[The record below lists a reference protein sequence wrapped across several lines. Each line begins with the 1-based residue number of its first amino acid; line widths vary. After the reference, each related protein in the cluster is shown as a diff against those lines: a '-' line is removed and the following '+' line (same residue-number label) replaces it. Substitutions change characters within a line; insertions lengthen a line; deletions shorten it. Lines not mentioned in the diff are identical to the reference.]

1 MKTNRRKFLATT
13 VTIIGAIPFSEIIL
27 SKDNFRPVRFGIF
40 TDTHFADRDSSG
52 SRFYRES
59 LNKLSECV
67 DLMNEQKADFLI
79 ELGDF
84 KDQGNPPEESE
95 TLRFLDITER
105 EFNRFM
111 GSRYHVLGNHD
122 QDSISKREFL
132 DRITNTGFS
141 KASAYYS
148 FNVSSLHFVVLD
160 ANYTSEGIPY
170 NNGKFDWTDAY
181 VPEQQLLWLRKDLK
195 RNHMPVVV
203 FLHHRLDASFE
214 NSIYGPR
221 NAAEIRK
228 ILEDSGNVLIV
239 FQGHEHAGA
248 LSRINKITYYTLKG
262 MVEGSGPENNSYIMA
277 EIGRDLSLRITGYRN
292 AASGEFN

>member
-67 DLMNEQKADFLI
+67 DMMNEQKVDFLI

-95 TLRFLDITER
+95 TLRFLDIAER

-111 GSRYHVLGNHD
+111 GPRYHVLGNHD
-122 QDSISKREFL
+122 HDSISKREFL
-132 DRITNTGFS
+132 DRIDNTGFS

-148 FNVSSLHFVVLD
+148 FNVNSFHFVVLD
-160 ANYTSEGIPY
+160 ANYSSEGIPY

-195 RNHMPVVV
+195 GNRMPVVV

-248 LSRINKITYYTLKG
+248 LSRINRITYYTLKG
-262 MVEGSGPENNSYIMA
+262 MVEGSGAENNSYIIA
-277 EIGRDLSLRITGYRN
+277 EIGRDLSVRITGYRN